1 MKLVKFMFIT
11 SVKQVFSSHQLDD
24 PEQLGDYCDAEQFKS
39 REIFQEDPNALQICF
54 YYDDLEVC
62 NPLGSKAKIHKLG
75 CYTIFVHTCTIIHD
89 TLSV

>member
-1 MKLVKFMFIT
+1 MQKQINIIIIVKDACMRYGNLSCYLI
-11 SVKQVFSSHQLDD
+11 QL
-24 PEQLGDYCDAEQFKS
+24 YCDADQFKS

-75 CYTIFVHTCTIIHD
+75 CYTILYTIIHD